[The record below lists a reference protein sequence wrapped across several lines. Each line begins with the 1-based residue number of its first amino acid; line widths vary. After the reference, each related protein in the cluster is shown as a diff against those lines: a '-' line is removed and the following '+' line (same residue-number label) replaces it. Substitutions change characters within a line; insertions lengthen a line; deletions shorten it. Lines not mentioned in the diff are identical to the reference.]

1 VKARGDGHSTAS
13 LLLPHPLQP
22 RIGATHRPPKWRR
35 SPRTAA
41 AARWRRLRRRR
52 RFPHFGLSVAPLLHL
67 GRLASSLGAAAASPP
82 PAYPHRRRISAS
94 CVPSSPPPHTRKDF
108 SPRATRTGKR
118 GKKRDA
124 NEHRRC
130 DDIWVPHSPAPTC
143 HRVTQAAKK

>member
-1 VKARGDGHSTAS
+1 VGVKARGDGHSTAS

-82 PAYPHRRRISAS
+82 PAYPHRRRHTRGKIFRHGPRAQENEGRKETRTSIVGVMIFGS
-94 CVPSSPPPHTRKDF
+94 HTLLPPHVI
-108 SPRATRTGKR
+108 
-118 GKKRDA
+118 
-124 NEHRRC
+124 E
-130 DDIWVPHSPAPTC
+130 
-143 HRVTQAAKK
+143 